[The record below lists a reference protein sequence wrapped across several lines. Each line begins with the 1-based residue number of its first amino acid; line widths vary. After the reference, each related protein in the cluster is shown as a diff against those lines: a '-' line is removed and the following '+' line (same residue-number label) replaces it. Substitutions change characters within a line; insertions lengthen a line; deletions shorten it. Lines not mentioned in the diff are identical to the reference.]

1 MGANPAPDVDG
12 WGSLYV
18 DGLKL
23 ILIGLIYVIPVIIIS
38 LAPIAFLPAKSMAT
52 APVGKVVRDNG
63 L

>member
-1 MGANPAPDVDG
+1 VDG
-12 WGSLYV
+12 WGSLFV
-18 DGLKL
+18 DGLKR

-38 LAPIAFLPAKSMAT
+38 FAPIAFLPAQSMAT